1 MVDALHRMSG
11 ASRALRPEAGVYSV
25 DGPGLSGSAS
35 RLLLCS
41 LGFALVLS
49 VAGCASRPPT
59 PDAVVTGVALSRER
73 VVLPPEAVLEA
84 ALLDVSDPDA
94 PPLVLGRQR
103 LAPAGQPPFALAIP
117 YPASRFVVKGRY
129 EVRATVTLENR
140 MLLATVQRYPVPQ
153 DAAFRHVSLQLQRMW
168 PQAATADAAVP
179 LLLTHWRLTEIQ
191 GEAVARPAAA
201 APPSPHLVFQA
212 DEARVTGF
220 GGCNRFFADY
230 AAQGAAL
237 RFGRVVSNITLCLP
251 SAATEERLF
260 AALAQV
266 ASYLQQGT
274 QLLFRDA
281 DGQPVL
287 RFEADEAVLQ

>member
-1 MVDALHRMSG
+1 MVDALHRMLG
-11 ASRALRPEAGVYSV
+11 AAKASRPAAGVNPA
-25 DGPGLSGSAS
+25 DGPGRDSTST

-41 LGFALVLS
+41 LGSALVLA

-140 MLLATVQRYPVPQ
+140 LLLATVQRYPVPQ
-153 DAAFRHVSLQLQRMW
+153 DAAFRHVSLQLQRIW

-191 GEAVARPAAA
+191 GEAVARPAAGA
-201 APPSPHLVFQA
+201 LPSPHLVFQA
-212 DEARVTGF
+212 DEPRVTGA
-220 GGCNRFFADY
+220 GGCNRFLADY
-230 AAQGAAL
+230 TAQGAQL
-237 RFGRVVSNITLCLP
+237 RFGRVVSNITLCLQ

-260 AALAQV
+260 AALALV
-266 ASYLQQGT
+266 ASYRQQGT
-274 QLLFRDA
+274 QLLLRDA

>member
-1 MVDALHRMSG
+1 MVDALHRMLG
-11 ASRALRPEAGVYSV
+11 AAKASRPAAGVNPA
-25 DGPGLSGSAS
+25 DGPGRDSTAT

-41 LGFALVLS
+41 LGSALVLA

-103 LAPAGQPPFALAIP
+103 LAPAGQPPFALVIP

-140 MLLATVQRYPVPQ
+140 LLLATVQRYPVPQ
-153 DAAFRHVSLQLQRMW
+153 DAAFRHVSLQLQRIW

-191 GEAVARPAAA
+191 GEAVARPAAGA
-201 APPSPHLVFQA
+201 LPSPHLVFQA
-212 DEARVTGF
+212 DEPRVTGA
-220 GGCNRFFADY
+220 GGCNRFLADY
-230 AAQGAAL
+230 TAQGAQL
-237 RFGRVVSNITLCLP
+237 RFGRVVSNITLCLQ

-260 AALAQV
+260 AALALV
-266 ASYLQQGT
+266 ASYRQQGT
-274 QLLFRDA
+274 QLLLRDA